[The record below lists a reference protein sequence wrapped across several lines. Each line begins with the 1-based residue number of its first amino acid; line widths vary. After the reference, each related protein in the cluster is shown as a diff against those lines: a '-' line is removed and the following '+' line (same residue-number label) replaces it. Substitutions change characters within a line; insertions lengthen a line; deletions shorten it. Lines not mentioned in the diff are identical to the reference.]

1 MANVVK
7 TKIVKSDL
15 VIEKKDN
22 ITKSFWFLR
31 NYRNLE
37 YEEGLKSAPLR
48 SCLLHNKSHTFSWII
63 KSKPKWFTDLLQ
75 TTLDK
80 ETGEIIDTSVYQT
93 NDLTSG
99 NYRKIKAV
107 NKFCDVYEPLY
118 KKHEVSIMFYTL
130 TLANQTDTTIP
141 KLMNAFK
148 MRLKR
153 NGIKLRGYVWVLEI
167 SDQLHVHYHM
177 LVATDRIKIKGK
189 KMPEFL
195 KVHDLWQCR
204 TKVEFAQKH
213 VRGYLAK
220 YFVKCSSRILH
231 KRSYGLTMNKTD
243 ASNIGKTSIEQSEHS
258 LKSSTISAPT
268 NRYSIDAFE
277 FIQPS

>member
-7 TKIVKSDL
+7 TKNQNL
-15 VIEKKDN
+15 VITENDN
-22 ITKSFWFLR
+22 ITKAFWFLR
-31 NYRNLE
+31 NYRNTD
-37 YEEGLKSAPLR
+37 YENGLTSAPLR
-48 SCLLHNKSHTFSWII
+48 SCLLHNNSHTFSWII

-80 ETGEIIDTSVYQT
+80 NTGEIIDTSVYQT

-118 KKHEVSIMFYTL
+118 RKHEISVMFYTL
-130 TLANQTDTTIP
+130 TLANETDATIP

-167 SDQLHVHYHM
+167 SDKLHIHYHL

-195 KVHDLWQCR
+195 KINDLWKCR
-204 TKVEFAQKH
+204 TQVKFAQKH

-231 KRSYGLTMNKTD
+231 KRSYGLTISKND
-243 ASNIGKTSIEQSEHS
+243 LLNIEKTSKKQSLMS
-258 LKSSTISAPT
+258 L
-268 NRYSIDAFE
+268 
-277 FIQPS
+277 